1 MLAKQCLY
9 DPEIVELCCQ
19 IEKCQPLMVT
29 VHQICEVLTN
39 LMESKDLYTKY
50 HSEKV
55 AVLSYML
62 ALALGLPPKLADL
75 IHIAGHLHDIGKFAL
90 PDEILK
96 KPGPLTQQ
104 EWNIVKKHP
113 VIGADYLKDIRIFQG
128 KGGVI
133 EMVLYHHERWD
144 GKGYPAG
151 LKKREIPLG
160 ARIIAVA
167 DAFSAMTDNRPYRE
181 PLSFEEALEELKK
194 GSGSQFD
201 PEIVDIFLSMEERIR
216 DWLGLRNKS

>member
-1 MLAKQCLY
+1 
-9 DPEIVELCCQ
+9 
-19 IEKCQPLMVT
+19 
-29 VHQICEVLTN
+29 
-39 LMESKDLYTKY
+39 
-50 HSEKV
+50 
-55 AVLSYML
+55 ML

-216 DWLGLRNKS
+216 GWLGLITKS

>member
-1 MLAKQCLY
+1 MLARQCLY

-39 LMESKDLYTKY
+39 LMESKDLHTKY

-55 AVLSYML
+55 AVLSYMV
-62 ALALGLPPKLADL
+62 ALSLGLPPKLEDL

-104 EWNIVKKHP
+104 EWKIVKKHP

-167 DAFSAMTDNRPYRE
+167 DAFSAMTDKRPYRN

-216 DWLGLRNKS
+216 DWLGLINKS